1 MTTYYNRT
9 TDFTTGTK
17 FRSTDL
23 NAEFDAVETAM
34 ALVAADVDSA
44 ALSVTTAGSNTTST
58 TSNTIGTGSKTWTV
72 ETGKSLV
79 VGMFYR
85 MASTASPTTFAAG
98 TVTAYNSSTG
108 SLTLNV
114 TVTSGSGTIT
124 AWTGSLT
131 AAIVGGTMTRR
142 AITGADTVIAGDN
155 GGLLD
160 ITSGTFTLSYTA
172 AATLGSGF
180 WCVIRN
186 SGTGDVT
193 HDPASSETID
203 GLTSFVMYPG
213 ESRLVQCNG
222 TAFYSIVLSG
232 FNKTFTASGT
242 FTRPPGYSAFSGL
255 LWAGGS
261 SGGKGDGLNQAGG
274 GAGGACLPFTIPF
287 ASVGSSETVTIGA
300 GGTAVTGALTAG
312 NAGGNSSFGS
322 SIVSYGGGAPQTSSV
337 GGGGGGLKAA
347 GIATAAGAPADG
359 GFNGGGA
366 GGNSAAGNSSY
377 WGGGGGGGG
386 PTDAAYAGGASVW
399 GGGGG
404 GNGPV
409 TTAGAG
415 GASTFGGAGGAGG
428 TSGNGTAGTAPGGGG
443 GATKTGTSSGA
454 GARGELRIWGVV

>member
-9 TDFTTGTK
+9 TDFTLGTK
-17 FRSTDL
+17 FRSADL
-23 NAEFDAVETAM
+23 NAEFDGVETAF
-34 ALVAADVDSA
+34 AAVASAVDAA

-131 AAIVGGTMTRR
+131 VAIVGGTMTRR

-213 ESRLVQCNG
+213 EARLVQCNG
-222 TAFYSIVLSG
+222 SALYSVVLSG
-232 FNKTFTASGT
+232 FYKTFTASGT
-242 FTRPPGYSAFSGL
+242 FTKPPGYQRF
-255 LWAGGS
+255 AGQ
-261 SGGKGDGLNQAGG
+261 L
-274 GAGGACLPFTIPF
+274 
-287 ASVGSSETVTIGA
+287 
-300 GGTAVTGALTAG
+300 
-312 NAGGNSSFGS
+312 
-322 SIVSYGGGAPQTSSV
+322 
-337 GGGGGGLKAA
+337 
-347 GIATAAGAPADG
+347 
-359 GFNGGGA
+359 
-366 GGNSAAGNSSY
+366 
-377 WGGGGGGGG
+377 WGGGGGGRKDTGAGALRYGG
-386 PTDAAYAGGASVW
+386 GGGACALFDFPASSFGTTETITIGAGGAAQTSTANGGNGGASSVGSLVNAYGGLGGTSSTGVGGSAYVSSNTTHGYLGGSTAASPLAATVLGGVSCGGSASRTVY

-404 GNGPV
+404 GTISSDDTTLYSPTSFGP
-409 TTAGAG
+409 TTFGGVG
-415 GASTFGGAGGAGG
+415 GASAVASSG
-428 TSGNGTAGTAPGGGG
+428 TDGTAPGGGG
-443 GATKTGTSSGA
+443 GATMSGATSGA
-454 GARGELRIWGVV
+454 GARGELRIWGLV